1 MKNAPFRR
9 GFTLVELL
17 VVITIVGILIALLL
31 PAVQAARE
39 AARRMQ
45 CSNNLK
51 QLALGCL
58 NHEHA
63 QGFLPTGGW
72 CWLYVGDPD
81 RGYDRRQPGGW
92 VYNLLSYLEQ
102 DALRCK
108 GIGLPLAEKKV
119 ALSEVIATPLP
130 VLYCPTRRQAKAYPL
145 LAPPYNTAPTAE
157 CGKTDYSAN
166 GGSVAHSGPWIP
178 SDPWTNGDLSFTDAS
193 GFQWTDNSK
202 FNGVIYLISTVTMA
216 DITDGTTNTYLIAE
230 RYLHPDHYV
239 DGDGEDNNAYE
250 GADMDTLRFGETAPL
265 PDSAHTSPGGAKYFG
280 SAHTT
285 CFNAALCD
293 GSVRS
298 IDYSIKLETHR
309 RLCCRND
316 GLPIDGADL

>member
-1 MKNAPFRR
+1 MKRICIH

-17 VVITIVGILIALLL
+17 VVIVIIGIMIAMLL

-58 NHEHA
+58 SHEHA

-92 VYNLLSYLEQ
+92 VYNLLSFVEQ
-102 DALRCK
+102 DAMRCK
-108 GIGLPLAEKKV
+108 GMGLPLGQKRA
-119 ALSEVIATPLP
+119 ALGEVIATPLSI
-130 VLYCPTRRQAKAYPL
+130 LYCPTRRLAKAYPL
-145 LAPPYNTAPTAE
+145 LNPPYNIAPTAE

-166 GGSVAHSGPWIP
+166 GGSIAHTGPWIP
-178 SDPWTNGDLSFTDAS
+178 SDPWQNGDLSFTDVP
-193 GFQWTDNSK
+193 GFSWADNSK
-202 FNGVIYLISTVTMA
+202 FNGVIYLISTVKLA
-216 DITDGTTNTYLIAE
+216 DITDGMSNTYLVAE
-230 RYLHPDHYV
+230 RFLHPDHYI
-239 DGDGEDNNAYE
+239 DGEGEDNNAYE
-250 GADMDTLRFGETAPL
+250 GADMDTLRFGEERPL
-265 PDSAHTSPGGAKYFG
+265 PDQARTSPDGAKYFG
-280 SAHTT
+280 SAHAT

-298 IDYSIKLETHR
+298 IHYSIDFEMHQ
-309 RLCCRND
+309 RLCSRKD
-316 GLPIDGADL
+316 DQPIDGAKL